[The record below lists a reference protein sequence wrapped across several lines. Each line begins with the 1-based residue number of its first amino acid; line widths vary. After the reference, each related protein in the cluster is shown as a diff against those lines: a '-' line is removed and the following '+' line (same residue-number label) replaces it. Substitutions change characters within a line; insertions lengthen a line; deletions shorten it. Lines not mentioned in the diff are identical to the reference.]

1 MLGVKALLAALGH
14 PIEDPEEESFVLFCH
29 TTTTHDLGCVDS
41 NVSLLEVTVGNH
53 DYVIHQS
60 PKILSS
66 NRRGGTT
73 GAVVWKITPLFA
85 KWIAASNLLSKFD
98 ILNSNSSVLELGC
111 GISGI
116 IALTLKSI
124 VKQYHLTDQDYVM
137 KFLKQNIDEN
147 TKKQATHSL
156 SSKKRKGG
164 AVIGKKR
171 RTAVEEVIDNT
182 QNIIAYPLDWETDEI
197 ISQLSPV
204 SQSGGFDIVIVCDCI
219 YNETLIHPL
228 VQTCADVCK
237 LRQGSTPTLCINAQQ
252 LRSPEVFESWLKV
265 FNQKFAVWRIPD
277 NDLIQAMRIDSGYAV
292 HIGIL
297 R

>member
-1 MLGVKALLAALGH
+1 MLGVKALLPALGH

-29 TTTTHDLGCVDS
+29 TTTTHDLGCVDN
-41 NVSLLEVTVGNH
+41 NVNLLEVTVGNH
-53 DYVIHQS
+53 DYVIQQS

-85 KWIAASNLLSKFD
+85 KWIATSKLLSKFG
-98 ILNSNSSVLELGC
+98 ILNSNSNVLELGC

-116 IALTLKSI
+116 IALTLRSI

-137 KFLKQNIDEN
+137 KFLKQNIDDN
-147 TKKQATHSL
+147 TNKEAL
-156 SSKKRKGG
+156 DFPSSKKRRGKS
-164 AVIGKKR
+164 VIGNKR
-171 RTAVEEVIDNT
+171 RTAAEGALNDT
-182 QNIIAYPLDWETDEI
+182 KNIIAYPLDWETDEI
-197 ISQLSPV
+197 ISKLSAV
-204 SQSGGFDIVIVCDCI
+204 SHSGGFDIVIVCDCI
-219 YNETLIHPL
+219 YNDTLIHPL
-228 VQTCADVCK
+228 VQTCADICK

-252 LRSPEVFESWLKV
+252 LRSPEVFESWLKA
-265 FNQKFAVWRIPD
+265 FNQKFYVWRIPED
-277 NDLIQAMRIDSGYAV
+277 DLTHELRIDSGYAV